1 MTTITPLPESEAQ
14 DKVAQTYDRIKE
26 LLGSETVPEP
36 FLIYGRVAPFLQD
49 FFMNFKKFV
58 IKEGK
63 LDLLTRAYLGL
74 AVSSLYR
81 CKPWIDFFDQHA
93 QKLGASETQLQEVL
107 AVAATNSMYN
117 TFFKFRDISGSALFE
132 GMPVGLRA
140 HTFMNTS
147 LEESTI
153 ELINIALSDLNAC
166 KPCVTGHLA
175 KVRELGVKDEAV
187 LEAIQCTATMIAGIQ
202 FLNSVTP

>member
-26 LLGSETVPEP
+26 MLETDAVPEP
-36 FLIYGRVAPFLQD
+36 FLIYARVPAFLQD

-58 IKEGK
+58 LKEGK
-63 LDLLTRAYLGL
+63 IDPLTKAYLGL
-74 AVSSLYR
+74 SVSSLYR
-81 CKPWIDFFDQHA
+81 CKPWIEFFDQRA
-93 QKLGASETQLQEVL
+93 QQLGATETQLQEVL

-117 TFFKFRDISGSALFE
+117 AFFKFRDISGSALFE
-132 GMPVGLRA
+132 GLPVGLRA
-140 HTFMNTS
+140 HTFSATS
-147 LEESTI
+147 LDETTV

-187 LEAIQCTATMIAGIQ
+187 LEAIQCTATMVAGIQ
-202 FLNSVTP
+202 FLNSATV

>member
-1 MTTITPLPESEAQ
+1 MTTIIPLPESEAQ
-14 DKVAQTYDRIKE
+14 DKIAQTYDRIKDMLE
-26 LLGSETVPEP
+26 LDAVPEP
-36 FLIYGRVAPFLQD
+36 FLVYARVPPFLQD

-63 LDLLTRAYLGL
+63 LDPLMKAYLGL
-74 AVSSLYR
+74 SVSSLYR
-81 CKPWIDFFDQHA
+81 CKPWIDFFDQRA
-93 QKLGASETQLQEVL
+93 LKLGATEQQLQEVL

-117 TFFKFRDISGSALFE
+117 TFFKFRDISGSDLFE
-132 GMPVGLRA
+132 GLPVGLRA
-140 HTFMNTS
+140 HTFTNTS
-147 LEESTI
+147 LDETTI

-175 KVRELGVKDEAV
+175 KARSLQVKDEAI
-187 LEAIQCTATMIAGIQ
+187 LEAIQCTATMLAGVQ